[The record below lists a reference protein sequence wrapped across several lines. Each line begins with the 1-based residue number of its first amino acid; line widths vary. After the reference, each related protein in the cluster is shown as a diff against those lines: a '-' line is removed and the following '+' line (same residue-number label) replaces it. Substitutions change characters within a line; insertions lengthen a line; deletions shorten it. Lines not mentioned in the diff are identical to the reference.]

1 MNSHQRLFGE
11 RPLHGVIASALVAL
25 AIAAYGAWCAHN
37 VTQATANAFSTGLA
51 VLRVV
56 PAPKPVLPQIAQT
69 VIRTNKSDKGVFY
82 DAEAAGD
89 IASEK
94 IAAEDK
100 NSSEHK
106 LARLN

>member
-11 RPLHGVIASALVAL
+11 RPLHGIVAALLIASAIV
-25 AIAAYGAWCAHN
+25 AYGAWCAHN
-37 VTQATANAFSTGLA
+37 VTQAAAAGFSA
-51 VLRVV
+51 VLRGPRVV
-56 PAPKPVLPQIAQT
+56 LVLKPEPKTVQT
-69 VIRTNKSDKGVFY
+69 VIRTNKGDKGVFQ

-89 IASEK
+89 VASEK

-100 NSSEHK
+100 NSSEHM